1 MHKCPCITL
10 ALTANKVE
18 ANKWGALW
26 RFWGELIS
34 GTAADFLA
42 VIKQPEI
49 SLERL
54 LPCCGFHTLAHE
66 LMCVQVKCREGTVAM
81 EHPLAICKEKTSS
94 SRGSEKQELDCPA
107 VITSPQSLPL
117 TTYPG
122 VFRTLTHS
130 APPSVKDCV
139 TMESHKRRKNP
150 HSNPL

>member
-1 MHKCPCITL
+1 MRGSLKILGRTDLRNCCRFPGCHKATRNISGE
-10 ALTANKVE
+10 ALTL
-18 ANKWGALW
+18 LW
-26 RFWGELIS
+26 FPHIGS
-34 GTAADFLA
+34 
-42 VIKQPEI
+42 
-49 SLERL
+49 
-54 LPCCGFHTLAHE
+54 HE

-107 VITSPQSLPL
+107 VITSPRSLPL